1 MKEIILD
8 RRSSKNRDDVYDSF
22 FRAVGSP
29 QWHGR
34 NFDAF
39 NDSIATGSIN
49 EIEVPYRLAIKNYEL
64 IGNEAKKKMTD
75 DFVDLIREIAADGC
89 PVEIQVHESK
99 LEDP

>member
-8 RRSSKNRDDVYDSF
+8 RKKLEKPRRCVRF
-22 FRAVGSP
+22 FLSRRGIA

-49 EIEVPYRLAIKNYEL
+49 EIEFRTGSRSRTTNSLATKQ
-64 IGNEAKKKMTD
+64 
-75 DFVDLIREIAADGC
+75 RRR
-89 PVEIQVHESK
+89 
-99 LEDP
+99 